1 MFIIEVLVIDIY
13 IINIYI
19 KKKKRLFLKIKYQI
33 SSSRRE
39 INGNYS
45 AHDKDRP

>member
-19 KKKKRLFLKIKYQI
+19 YIKKTIIPEDKI
-33 SSSRRE
+33 S
-39 INGNYS
+39 
-45 AHDKDRP
+45 D

>member
-19 KKKKRLFLKIKYQI
+19 KKKTIIPEDKI
-33 SSSRRE
+33 S
-39 INGNYS
+39 
-45 AHDKDRP
+45 D

>member
-19 KKKKRLFLKIKYQI
+19 KKKKTIIPEDKI
-33 SSSRRE
+33 S
-39 INGNYS
+39 
-45 AHDKDRP
+45 D